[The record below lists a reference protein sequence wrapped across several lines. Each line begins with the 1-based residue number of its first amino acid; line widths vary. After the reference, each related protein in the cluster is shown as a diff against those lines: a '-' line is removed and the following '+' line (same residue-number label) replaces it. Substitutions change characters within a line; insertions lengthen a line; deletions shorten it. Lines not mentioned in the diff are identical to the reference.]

1 MDSIFCVWPNPPSGT
16 CASGVLRAHQLCV
29 NAGHTAIPYATL
41 PSAAPVPRTDWHMQ
55 PQEACPNTLCLS
67 RVVRIAGWPI
77 SAQRPPTAHG
87 VGFVVLED
95 ETGRLPLAMAPGL
108 AADLRGILRDARYL
122 VAVGRLE
129 RVRWYRSLWAFE
141 LIGVTVN
148 EENRRPNCIGD
159 QYPVRCDAHTASSN
173 ASG

>member
-1 MDSIFCVWPNPPSGT
+1 
-16 CASGVLRAHQLCV
+16 
-29 NAGHTAIPYATL
+29 
-41 PSAAPVPRTDWHMQ
+41 
-55 PQEACPNTLCLS
+55 
-67 RVVRIAGWPI
+67 
-77 SAQRPPTAHG
+77 
-87 VGFVVLED
+87 
-95 ETGRLPLAMAPGL
+95 MAPGL